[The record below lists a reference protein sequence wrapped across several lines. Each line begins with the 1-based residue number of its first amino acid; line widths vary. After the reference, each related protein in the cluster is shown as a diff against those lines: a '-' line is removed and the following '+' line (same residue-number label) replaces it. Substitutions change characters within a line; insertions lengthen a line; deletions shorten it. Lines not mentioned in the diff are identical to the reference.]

1 MFETIRATAMYK
13 WIQAM
18 SLHFCAIA
26 CLLELRERFDG
37 KVVAELKE
45 ELSKLMDAHSDRIHL
60 LEDNLKK
67 AEDKCSAK
75 KEEKVKEKSFQD
87 YIATLEGKVKEQVDF
102 YATEVAELK
111 EALAAKMDFSV
122 YWGIW

>member
-45 ELSKLMDAHSDRIHL
+45 ELSKLMDAHSDEIHL
-60 LEDNLKK
+60 FEDNSKRPRTSARLRRRSGRLKK
-67 AEDKCSAK
+67 NPSKTISPPWR
-75 KEEKVKEKSFQD
+75 
-87 YIATLEGKVKEQVDF
+87 GR
-102 YATEVAELK
+102 
-111 EALAAKMDFSV
+111 
-122 YWGIW
+122 